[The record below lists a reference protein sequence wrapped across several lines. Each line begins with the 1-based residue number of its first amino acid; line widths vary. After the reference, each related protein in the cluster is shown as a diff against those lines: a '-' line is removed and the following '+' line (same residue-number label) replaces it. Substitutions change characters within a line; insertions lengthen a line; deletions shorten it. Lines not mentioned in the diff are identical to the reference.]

1 VFETFLP
8 SARRRSPLTPELVG
22 LLTVLYALALVVLV
36 AVGPFVLSVVGNVP
50 FGTAL
55 QRVVVV
61 AAAGYV
67 LGMAL
72 LLR

>member
-1 VFETFLP
+1 MFETFLP
-8 SARRRSPLTPELVG
+8 AVRRRAPLAPELVG
-22 LLTVLYALALVVLV
+22 LLSVLYVLALLVLV
-36 AVGPFVLSVVGNVP
+36 AVGPFVLSAVAGVP

-61 AAAGYV
+61 AAGGYV